1 MLPAPKRFELQPG
14 MALDAQIKLQKLT
27 PLQLLFSRMTR
38 TSDAIRSMR

>member
-1 MLPAPKRFELQPG
+1 

-27 PLQLLFSRMTR
+27 PQLLFSRMTR